1 MLYFVYMME
10 GRNSQ
15 DQITSDR
22 SKRAWSGYVLF
33 ILKVGFYWRRSRSRS
48 LKRSRKRAYDWV
60 KIKNRSRKQ
69 NHKRDGIVVGRI
81 RTFPLSSDSA
91 YDSVAYDPVKTR
103 LSESEAEAEGWTNPA
118 MHFPTLCDWF
128 SSSTF
133 TCDSDNLLSTWS

>member
-1 MLYFVYMME
+1 MTKGYGVRAREIEGQNALALMLYFVYVME

-48 LKRSRKRAYDWV
+48 LKRSRKRAYDSV

-69 NHKRDGIVVGRI
+69 NHKRDGI

-91 YDSVAYDPVKTR
+91 YDSVAYDLVKTR
-103 LSESEAEAEGWTNPA
+103 LSDSEAEAEG
-118 MHFPTLCDWF
+118 
-128 SSSTF
+128 
-133 TCDSDNLLSTWS
+133 